1 VSGVVRGD
9 IAIKPGKTRAQG
21 AQCVLGSVNLNAVLI
36 AQANL
41 DFIFPTTQPAWMIQ
55 TVTPS
60 LRRAFDRDP
69 VTDGI
74 DAL

>member
-1 VSGVVRGD
+1 
-9 IAIKPGKTRAQG
+9 
-21 AQCVLGSVNLNAVLI
+21 
-36 AQANL
+36 
-41 DFIFPTTQPAWMIQ
+41 MIQ

-74 DAL
+74 DASLNIVH